1 MVNLISSS
9 NIAFPKITLESTLK
23 DLNLYCCQLEITGE
37 GRFALQLLN
46 AEPKL
51 LGVILM
57 DKEQLIGFI
66 SRQRLLEQMSRPY
79 GLELFLK
86 RPLFQL
92 YQYTKIEHLILSEE
106 TPITFAA
113 QQVIN
118 RSSNLLNE
126 PIIVEKTTNNYA
138 LLDIHQLLIAH
149 SNIFQLA
156 TSLLEENNHKLQRMA
171 VIDPL
176 TGIGNRRFFDQYF
189 LRDWQLAIR
198 EKRWITVVM
207 CDVDYFKKYND
218 TYGHQAGDHCL
229 CQVAA
234 VFQHH
239 CKRATDLVARYG
251 GEEFILSFLNTKVEQ
266 AIILIESIQKS
277 LQALEIEHQNS
288 PINSQV
294 TLSFGIASMKPQSG
308 QESHRLIELADKALY
323 QAKEKGRNQFFIL
336 THKKK

>member
-1 MVNLISSS
+1 MVNLISPN

-23 DLNLYCCQLEITGE
+23 DLNLYCCQLEITEE

-46 AEPKL
+46 ADPKL
-51 LGVILM
+51 PGVILM

-66 SRQRLLEQMSRPY
+66 SRQRILEQMSRPY

-92 YQYTKIEHLILSEE
+92 YQYTKTEHLILSEE

-118 RSSNLLNE
+118 RSSHLLNE
-126 PIIVEKTTNNYA
+126 PIIVEKITNNYA
-138 LLDIHQLLIAH
+138 LLDVHQLLIAH

-156 TSLLEENNHKLQRMA
+156 TSLLEENNQKLQRMA

-218 TYGHQAGDHCL
+218 TYGHPAGDECL
-229 CQVAA
+229 MQASAVSYTTIVSLVPMLTVALA
-234 VFQHH
+234 FLTITSGFNERQDVIFDEINTFFQKLLIFLLQF
-239 CKRATDLVARYG
+239 CSNL
-251 GEEFILSFLNTKVEQ
+251 FQILNFLFK
-266 AIILIESIQKS
+266 
-277 LQALEIEHQNS
+277 QNS
-288 PINSQV
+288 R
-294 TLSFGIASMKPQSG
+294 
-308 QESHRLIELADKALY
+308 E
-323 QAKEKGRNQFFIL
+323 
-336 THKKK
+336 